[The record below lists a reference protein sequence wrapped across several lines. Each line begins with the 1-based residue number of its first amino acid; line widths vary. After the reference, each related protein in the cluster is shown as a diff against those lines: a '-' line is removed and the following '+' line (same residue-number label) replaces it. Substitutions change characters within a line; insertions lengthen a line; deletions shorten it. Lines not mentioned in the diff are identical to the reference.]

1 METPYSSLFYH
12 YCICEAEE
20 NGLIS
25 KSYRNPLY
33 IGFAANYDSE
43 PFLSIKKKLSL
54 GELSEG
60 ELGYPKDIE
69 LSILKALVD
78 QKRISKVSSLR
89 LIALFDSKR
98 TEISLS
104 KKQKKS
110 EMDERIKSLEEKKI
124 TKEIGKSLRP
134 KGQCRVC
141 GSLDTKRSSQILEE
155 GTSSTVGFG
164 VGSSGSLAVGVG
176 FSKTA
181 QAKKAQDLRNKGLA
195 ESYDGYN
202 KLTRERS
209 IVALI
214 SPAFIIILGP
224 LILASVLGVETTKLG
239 ISGSFILFLYFA
251 ISAVVYFSLPFVFS
265 RYGDKELYEKSYVFG
280 YSADYWS
287 CLRCGHSW
295 DENR

>member
-1 METPYSSLFYH
+1 MRSEYEKL
-12 YCICEAEE
+12 INDAVKE
-20 NGLIS
+20 GVIS
-25 KSYRNPLY
+25 KSYKNSCIYGFCFQAGYGEREPFMSIKNEFLEKKDGTEAFRVY
-33 IGFAANYDSE
+33 IDRKIIQALLSERRISESASERLLGFIASKIAAADSAWASRALPKNSE
-43 PFLSIKKKLSL
+43 P
-54 GELSEG
+54 
-60 ELGYPKDIE
+60 
-69 LSILKALVD
+69 
-78 QKRISKVSSLR
+78 
-89 LIALFDSKR
+89 
-98 TEISLS
+98 T
-104 KKQKKS
+104 
-110 EMDERIKSLEEKKI
+110 
-124 TKEIGKSLRP
+124 LRP

-181 QAKKAQDLRNKGLA
+181 QAKKAQELRNKGLA

-214 SPAFIIILGP
+214 SPLFILLGP
-224 LILASVLGVETTKLG
+224 VLLTASIFGREYTRKLDIG
-239 ISGSFILFLYFA
+239 APFALFLYFA
-251 ISAVVYFSLPFVFS
+251 VAAVVYFSLPFIFR

-280 YSADYWS
+280 YSADYWK

-295 DENR
+295 DENK